1 MTSPSSAPLAPPG
14 GFPGPGEIGAAVWRT
29 QRAVERAVDAR
40 LTPFGWS
47 APVVRVMR
55 LLAHEPGQSAADLAR
70 RLGQAPQSVAL
81 TIERA
86 GQAGLLE
93 RRPHPVHGRVR
104 QLYLTPAGHDAYRH
118 AAGVI
123 AELERDLADTLD
135 PASAGLLW
143 RGLRAIT
150 ERAEALART
159 PRDTG
164 AGSGRELGSAAR
176 PGPATPTASGGPA
189 A

>member
-1 MTSPSSAPLAPPG
+1 V
-14 GFPGPGEIGAAVWRT
+14 GAAIWRA

-40 LTPFGWS
+40 LAPLGLS
-47 APVVRVMR
+47 APAVRVMR

-86 GQAGLLE
+86 GQEGLLE

-104 QLYLTPAGHDAYRH
+104 QLYLTPAGHDAYGR

-123 AELERDLADTLD
+123 AGLERDLAGGLD
-135 PASAGLLW
+135 PAAADQLW
-143 RGLRAIT
+143 RGLRAVT
-150 ERAEALART
+150 ERAEAVAREDGS
-159 PRDTG
+159 R
-164 AGSGRELGSAAR
+164 AGRRRVLPSA
-176 PGPATPTASGGPA
+176 G
-189 A
+189 